1 MRSET
6 SSGSGDDELKR
17 KEKGKWKEKVEEK
30 VGGKVIHTGAV
41 WIRWS
46 EEAKMRFPD
55 MLLQFLMPV
64 CQH

>member
-6 SSGSGDDELKR
+6 SSGSGEDEFER
-17 KEKGKWKEKVEEK
+17 KGKVERET
-30 VGGKVIHTGAV
+30 GGESGKKSDSHTCCMDTL
-41 WIRWS
+41 RS
-46 EEAKMRFPD
+46 EEAEMRFPG